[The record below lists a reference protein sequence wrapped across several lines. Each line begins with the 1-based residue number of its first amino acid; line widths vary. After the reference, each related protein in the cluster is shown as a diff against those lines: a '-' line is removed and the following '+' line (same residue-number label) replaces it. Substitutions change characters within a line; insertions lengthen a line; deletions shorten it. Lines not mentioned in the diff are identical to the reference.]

1 METLQS
7 LNELVGKTK
16 EETPEEKKEKLKKG
30 EKPKQ
35 DEEDLEL
42 AVQEYTLEPNE
53 EGKGEAT
60 LKTEKV
66 YPGSRKMYYGASMT
80 PKPAIRKLSTGSR
93 RSTPL
98 VIGVNKI
105 FNG

>member
-1 METLQS
+1 METLQL
-7 LNELVGKTK
+7 LNELIGKIK
-16 EETPEEKKEKLKKG
+16 EETPEEEEEKQKKG
-30 EKPKQ
+30 DKPKQ
-35 DEEDLEL
+35 AEEDLEL
-42 AVQEYTLEPNE
+42 AVQEYTLEMNE
-53 EGKGEAT
+53 EGKGEAA

-66 YPGSRKMYYGASMT
+66 YPVSRKMYYGASMT